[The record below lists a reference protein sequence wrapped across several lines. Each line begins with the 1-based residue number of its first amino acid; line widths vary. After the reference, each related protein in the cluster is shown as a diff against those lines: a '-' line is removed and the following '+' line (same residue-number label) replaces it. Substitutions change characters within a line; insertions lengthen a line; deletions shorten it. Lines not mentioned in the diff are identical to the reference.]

1 RGDPS
6 KSIYELISSNKHT
19 TRFAKLVDAHTDIK
33 ALLSDTSAG
42 NVTLFVPTD
51 RAFER
56 LPKHDGHDG
65 HGDDDDDDDDD
76 DDKKPPAEFVRALLA
91 YHIVPGRFPLRRL
104 KGQQTVG
111 TNLSLSSLGSRPQ
124 RVRVSRSAIPFFG
137 PAARLNFYS
146 RVVFGDVVAAN
157 GVVHAV
163 DAILVPP
170 PRQAKIVQL
179 LPGTFST
186 LALALETTGDDDDA
200 PPRTGGTLFAP
211 TNHAFARLGT
221 RTNAFLFSERGKKY
235 LRALLKYHIVANETL
250 YSDAFYKKKTDY
262 DHDHDHADKNT
273 DSASRDYWHVD
284 LPSQLHG
291 KPISVDIKRWF
302 HVVSIKVNGL
312 VNVVVKDGIAHD
324 GVIHVV
330 DKVLIPQHH
339 RHHPHGDGED
349 DDDAVGLDELKAR
362 LEPYLEE
369 DESVGR
375 VDGGYE
381 DL

>member
-19 TRFAKLVDAHTDIK
+19 TRFAKLVDAHADIK

-56 LPKHDGHDG
+56 LPKHGH
-65 HGDDDDDDDDD
+65 DDDD
-76 DDKKPPAEFVRALLA
+76 DDKKPPPAEFVRALLA

-104 KGQQTVG
+104 KGQQTVA

-146 RVVFGDVVAAN
+146 RVVFGDVGAAN
-157 GVVHAV
+157 GVIHAV

-186 LALALETTGDDDDA
+186 LALALETTGGDGTP

-250 YSDAFYKKKTDY
+250 YSDAFYKKKTD
-262 DHDHDHADKNT
+262 HDHDDKNT
-273 DSASRDYWHVD
+273 DSGSRDSWHVD
-284 LPSQLHG
+284 LPSQLLG

-302 HVVSIKVNGL
+302 YVVSIKVNGF
-312 VNVVVKDGIAHD
+312 VNVAVKDGIAHD

-339 RHHPHGDGED
+339 RHHPRGGDGEG
-349 DDDAVGLDELKAR
+349 AIKLDELKAR

-375 VDGGYE
+375 VDSGYE